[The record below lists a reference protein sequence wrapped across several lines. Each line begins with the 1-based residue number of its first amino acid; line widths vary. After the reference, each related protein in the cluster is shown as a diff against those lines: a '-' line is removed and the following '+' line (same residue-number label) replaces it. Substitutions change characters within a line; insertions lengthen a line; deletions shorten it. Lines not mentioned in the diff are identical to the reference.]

1 MTDLVD
7 NTGTK
12 YVKVEYDKN
21 GDISAAL
28 RQDGDWDVML
38 NLLDDEL
45 ESLEEMAAKRGMTLN
60 DLAIKAIELAIQ
72 TEKENKDDF

>member
-60 DLAIKAIELAIQ
+60 DLAIEAIELAIQ